1 MGELKAQLDVLE
13 WCALALSNEGSA
25 AGPAAEALGD
35 GAPDARSAGT
45 TPASA
50 ELIAAVT
57 RAAAHWR
64 SELAEGARLL
74 GALGSAIDHD
84 ALTLRN
90 RDAQNADQ
98 LRPSSTG
105 MG

>member
-1 MGELKAQLDVLE
+1 MGEVRAQLDVLE
-13 WCALALSNEGSA
+13 SCALELSNEGTSA
-25 AGPAAEALGD
+25 GTAADALGD
-35 GAPDARSAGT
+35 GAPDATSAGP

-57 RAAAHWR
+57 RAAAQWS

-84 ALTLRN
+84 ALALRN
-90 RDAQNADQ
+90 LDTQNADQ
-98 LRPSSTG
+98 FRSSSNAAV
-105 MG
+105 